1 MLISSEMDTS
11 GEYWL
16 DVSVLSGCSISIK
29 SNRTTFPP
37 VHYMYEV
44 YKCIP
49 NMPEVLRVRSVS
61 QGQRGAPGDPAKGVN
76 MIKITS
82 VTNNTDGSLNIQ
94 CEYTDLSL
102 V

>member
-1 MLISSEMDTS
+1 MFLFYLGVVFQLKVTEPHFH
-11 GEYWL
+11 
-16 DVSVLSGCSISIK
+16 LS
-29 SNRTTFPP
+29 
-37 VHYMYEV
+37 YMYEV

-49 NMPEVLRVRSVS
+49 NMAEVLRVRSVS